1 MRKIV
6 AGLFMSVDGVVDGAE
21 GWQYAYFDEE
31 LGAAMA
37 AGARRAG
44 ALLLGRRSYEGYE
57 ALRVANPD
65 SPVLALMDTAPTYV
79 VSSTLKGSSQADVWI
94 IDGDP
99 IEQIARL
106 RHEGDGDVL
115 VLGSPT
121 LVRWLLAH
129 GLVDELNL
137 FMLPIVVGSGL
148 RLFDDMAPR
157 RYPLELVRSQAMGS
171 GVLEL
176 HYTPKGS

>member
-21 GWQYAYFDEE
+21 GWQYPYFDQE

-37 AGARRAG
+37 AGAQSAG

-57 ALRVANPD
+57 ALRVE
-65 SPVLALMDTAPTYV
+65 SPGSPMVALMDTTPTHV
-79 VSSTLKGSSQADVWI
+79 VSSTLKRSPRAGVSI
-94 IDGDP
+94 IDGDL
-99 IEQIARL
+99 IEQITRL
-106 RHEGDGDVL
+106 RHESNGDVL

-129 GLVDELNL
+129 GLLDELNL
-137 FMLPIVVGSGL
+137 FMFPVVVGSGL
-148 RLFDDMAPR
+148 RLFADGTAR
-157 RYPLELVRSQAMGS
+157 RHPLELVRSQAMRS
-171 GVLEL
+171 GALEL
-176 HYTPKGS
+176 RYKPKSP